1 MIAFKITAA
10 TLFLAATHVTAETQP
25 LSESTTGSSTGIF
38 KKTALLDC
46 ADPLNQGEPQCNP
59 DTRIINGS
67 PVPND
72 KYPWFAKA
80 TSGNSWDGCGGML
93 VSPEYV
99 LTAAHCVE
107 SFGMLQ
113 L

>member
-10 TLFLAATHVTAETQP
+10 ALLLAAVQVTAEMQP
-25 LSESTTGSSTGIF
+25 LLSESTGTSTGIF
-38 KKTALLDC
+38 KKIALLDC

-59 DTRIINGS
+59 DTRIINGT
-67 PVPND
+67 PVPTGT
-72 KYPWFAKA
+72 YPWFAKA

-99 LTAAHCVE
+99 LTAAHCVG
-107 SFGMLQ
+107 SFGT
-113 L
+113 